1 MHVNSLIGIG
11 AMGRSLRD
19 LKEDAIKGD
28 GIVVGDRAFFFKA
41 QRLLDLLCAGF
52 SPGGL
57 CLNGPGELAVM
68 LEQTAIEHTV

>member
-1 MHVNSLIGIG
+1 MFIEKLHRAVQEHMHVNSLIGIG

-41 QRLLDLLCAGF
+41 
-52 SPGGL
+52 
-57 CLNGPGELAVM
+57 
-68 LEQTAIEHTV
+68 